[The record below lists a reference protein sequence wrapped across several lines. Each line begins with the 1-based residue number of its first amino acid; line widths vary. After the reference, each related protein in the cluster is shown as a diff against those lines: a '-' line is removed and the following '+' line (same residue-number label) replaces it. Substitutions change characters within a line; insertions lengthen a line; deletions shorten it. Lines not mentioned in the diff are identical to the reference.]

1 MINAKSAVTGQ
12 NQSFPPLPALLRNAA
27 LHLGLEPGAA
37 DQVAAAGSLEIDG
50 VVVSVIALEL
60 EAEISDNDIAVAATL
75 QQIQTPGASGMQ
87 LLLNANLPALLSG
100 GCAFGMTPEKEV
112 MVLHPARLDMLDGA
126 KLARKIRQIAALADS
141 IASDL
146 MQIAATET
154 GTRPAP
160 AALSAH

>member
-1 MINAKSAVTGQ
+1 MNNTKLVTTGQ
-12 NQSFPPLPALLRNAA
+12 NQGFPPLPALLRNAA
-27 LHLGLEPGAA
+27 LHLGLEPGSA

-50 VVVSVIALEL
+50 VVVSVIALQL

-75 QQIQTPGASGMQ
+75 QHIQAPGTSGMQ

-126 KLARKIRQIAALADS
+126 KLARKIRQVAALADL

-146 MQIAATET
+146 IQIAATET
-154 GTRPAP
+154 GIKPVP
-160 AALSAH
+160 AALSTY